1 LVTLADMDAP
11 WTARSL
17 EHARFL
23 AVARVLD
30 GDTAAEA
37 AEVAGVSL
45 RSVRRWMHSWRIRG
59 DEGLLSHFS
68 PGAPRKLTQSQ
79 ESQVLAWLEA
89 SPIQFGFPTERWT
102 AVRVAVLI
110 EHFFGVLMN
119 HRYLNDWFSR
129 RHVSPQL
136 PQRVPHER
144 KPQVIDDWMRYRWPR
159 IKKKPKTVAEPLFL
173 QTKVDSCSHPWLA

>member
-1 LVTLADMDAP
+1 MDMP

-37 AEVAGVSL
+37 AEVVGVSV
-45 RSVRRWMHSWRIRG
+45 RSIRRWIRSWRTQG

-68 PGAPRKLTQSQ
+68 PGAPRKLTRDQ
-79 ESQVLAWLEA
+79 ESQVLAWLQT
-89 SPIQFGFPTERWT
+89 SPTQFDFPTQRWT

-110 EHFFGVLMN
+110 EHFFGIRMN
-119 HRYLNDWFSR
+119 HRYLNDWFAR
-129 RHVSPQL
+129 RHVSSQL
-136 PQRVPHER
+136 PQRVPQER
-144 KPQVIDDWMRYRWPR
+144 KPQGINDWMRYRWPR
-159 IKKKPKTVAEPLFL
+159 IKKKSTTAAEPLFL
-173 QTKVDSCSHPWLA
+173 RTKVDFCLHHWHA